1 MIPVADAVFQYL
13 RRRGIDTVFG
23 IPGIH
28 TLELYRGLAK
38 SRLRH
43 VLARH
48 EAGACFMAD
57 GFARVSGRPA
67 VVLVITGP
75 GLTNAATGIGQAYSD
90 SVPML
95 VLTTVRDR
103 GDLGHER
110 GRLHEIRDQ
119 RRMIEP
125 LTAMSRTVWNA
136 DEVQNVLQT
145 AFEAL
150 LGGRP
155 RPVVI
160 EFPMDVLRE
169 LTPEVEDFA
178 DCVAPQPTASTLGRA
193 VELIDAARTVL
204 VVSGGGAARA
214 GDSVSVFVEK
224 VGAALITTING
235 RGVMPE
241 SHPQSLGTTLRLP
254 GTKRLLAHADLV
266 VAVGTELA
274 ETDSW
279 TPEIAIGGRL
289 IRIDIDREALQQN
302 RHAEVALHGDAG
314 AILCRLTEQV
324 RSRPFK
330 PGSLDHAREEN
341 SQAWTPAQ
349 LRHCRVLEGL
359 RGVLAGD
366 AIVAVDSTELGY
378 SANMHGWID
387 RPACYLHGNGF
398 GALGYAL
405 PAAIG
410 AKVAAPER
418 DVLAIVGDGGFQFT
432 SQELAT
438 AVSEKLPIPILI
450 WDNDGFG
457 AIAEAMRIEGVPEI
471 GVRLRNPDF
480 IALGQAY
487 GCATCVP
494 ASIDELADAVR
505 AAFRRDRPTVI
516 HLRED
521 ATFLA

>member
-1 MIPVADAVFQYL
+1 MIPVADAALQYL
-13 RRRGIDTVFG
+13 QRRGIDTVFG

-28 TLELYRGLAK
+28 TLELYRGLAR

-48 EAGACFMAD
+48 ETGACFMAD

-90 SVPML
+90 SIPML

-103 GDLGHER
+103 CDLGHER

-125 LTAMSRTVWNA
+125 LTALSRTVWSA
-136 DEVQNVLQT
+136 DEVQNVLQA
-145 AFEAL
+145 AFEAM

-155 RPVVI
+155 RPAVI
-160 EFPMDVLRE
+160 EFPLDVLRE
-169 LTPEVEDFA
+169 LTLEVEDFA
-178 DCVAPQPTASTLGRA
+178 ERIPPQPTQSTFSRA
-193 VELIDAARTVL
+193 VELIDAARSVV

-214 GDSVSVFVEK
+214 SESVFAFVEK
-224 VGAALITTING
+224 VGATLVTTVNG
-235 RGVMPE
+235 RGVIPE
-241 SHPQSLGTTLRLP
+241 SHPQSLGTTLRLS

-279 TPEIAIGGRL
+279 SSEIAIGGQL
-289 IRIDIDREALQQN
+289 IRIDIDRDTLQRN
-302 RHAEVALHGDAG
+302 RHADVALLGDAG
-314 AILCRLTEQV
+314 TILCRLTEQV
-324 RSRPFK
+324 RPRRFK
-330 PGSLDHAREEN
+330 PESLGHAREEN
-341 SQAWTPAQ
+341 RQAWTPMQ
-349 LRHCRVLEGL
+349 LRHRRVLEGL
-359 RGVLAGD
+359 RGALARD
-366 AIVAVDSTELGY
+366 SIIAVDSTEIGY
-378 SANMHGWID
+378 SANLHAWID
-387 RPACYLHGNGF
+387 KPCSYLHGNGF
-398 GALGYAL
+398 GSLGYAL

-410 AKVAAPER
+410 GKLAAPER
-418 DVLAIVGDGGFQFT
+418 DALAIVGDGGIQFT
-432 SQELAT
+432 LQELAT

-457 AIAEAMRIEGVPEI
+457 AIAEAMRVEGIPEI

-480 IALGQAY
+480 VALARAY
-487 GCATCVP
+487 GCAACVP
-494 ASIDELADAVR
+494 GSIDEIAEALR
-505 AAFRRDRPTVI
+505 MAFRRDHPTVI

-521 ATFLA
+521 AAFLA